1 MYDKLKMVIGNG
13 KLVVARI
20 LHVMLAE
27 VFMYPGYFAF
37 RQITKYEKIEKIS
50 YFHSAPFD
58 KY

>member
-1 MYDKLKMVIGNG
+1 MYNKLKMVIGNG

-50 YFHSAPFD
+50 
-58 KY
+58 